1 MMMRNCRISSIVCW
15 SGDDMERVNKIWRHP
30 VWKQQMEHLAEY
42 EKNRI
47 FCRHGMDH
55 LMDVARIAYIENL
68 EKNCGISKE
77 IIYGAALLHDIGRYL
92 QYTEGIPHEKA
103 GEDLAAE
110 ILKDSGFTGK
120 EQIEILEA
128 IARTETKISERTAG
142 LPEYSIGQIRSPD
155 SAGSVPRNRI
165 ATGVKKKRIC

>member
-1 MMMRNCRISSIVCW
+1 
-15 SGDDMERVNKIWRHP
+15 
-30 VWKQQMEHLAEY
+30 
-42 EKNRI
+42 
-47 FCRHGMDH
+47 
-55 LMDVARIAYIENL
+55 MDVARIAYIENL

-92 QYTEGIPHEKA
+92 QYTEGIPHERA

-110 ILKDSGFTGK
+110 ILKDCGFTGE

-128 IARTETKISERTAG
+128 IARHRDKDIGEDSRLAG
-142 LPEYSIGQIRSPD
+142 ILYRQIRSPD
-155 SAGSVPRNRI
+155 SAGSVLRNRI

>member
-1 MMMRNCRISSIVCW
+1 
-15 SGDDMERVNKIWRHP
+15 MERVNKIWRQP

-103 GEDLAAE
+103 GEDLAEE
-110 ILKDSGFTGK
+110 ILKDSGFTGE

-128 IARTETKISERTAG
+128 IARHRDKDIGEDSRLAG
-142 LPEYSIGQIRSPD
+142 ILYRAD
-155 SAGSVPRNRI
+155 
-165 ATGVKKKRIC
+165 KKSRICGFCTAEPECNWSEEKKNRLISV

>member
-1 MMMRNCRISSIVCW
+1 
-15 SGDDMERVNKIWRHP
+15 MERVNKIWRHP

-103 GEDLAAE
+103 GEDRDPGSDCPAQRQRYRRGQPACRN
-110 ILKDSGFTGK
+110 T
-120 EQIEILEA
+120 
-128 IARTETKISERTAG
+128 
-142 LPEYSIGQIRSPD
+142 LPGR
-155 SAGSVPRNRI
+155 
-165 ATGVKKKRIC
+165 